1 MDSYLIAINSE
12 SAVSQDPPKVVG
24 VVTAHI
30 HKVKLTIKMEGLVS
44 FTVQPLLSSYIL
56 FEHYQGSAG
65 FNVVTVPEYAATAE
79 PIDEIEPEFIAGGVG
94 T

>member
-1 MDSYLIAINSE
+1 MDSYLIAINPE

-44 FTVQPLLSSYIL
+44 FT
-56 FEHYQGSAG
+56 GSAFVEQPIYSSSIIRG
-65 FNVVTVPEYAATAE
+65 VPDSMLSPSREYAATSR
-79 PIDEIEPEFIAGGVG
+79 
-94 T
+94 THR